1 MPAAMSMTRTQGSS
15 TDHRW
20 TALHPDVCRAE
31 GPWSGP
37 GVPSTA
43 ADEQVFVD
51 ELRRMAGRKT
61 ATYERPDLTVLM
73 TALRSGL
80 PATDLLGQA
89 PGIDPRRL
97 LAAYRDLEA
106 RRSLAE
112 TAWYAIANEPSPR
125 MFDLLRNSAAS
136 LLPVLI
142 GGLASD
148 RADEDLFTMR
158 LSNAVDAVATTTVRV
173 LALEARLGDALDPSR
188 RRELGAALYNIR
200 GGSAWDTPSYLPVR
214 VGSLMPA
221 RVDRLIGDAVDG
233 PKPRPRPIRFR

>member
-1 MPAAMSMTRTQGSS
+1 MSMTSTQGSS

-20 TALHPDVCRAE
+20 TAIGLDERRAE

-51 ELRRMAGRKT
+51 ELRRMVGRRT
-61 ATYERPDLTVLM
+61 ATYERPELTVLM

-80 PATDLLGQA
+80 PAGDVLGQA

-106 RRSLAE
+106 RRSVAE
-112 TAWYAIANEPSPR
+112 HAWHAIANEQLPR
-125 MFDLLRNSAAS
+125 TFDLFRKSAAP

-142 GGLASD
+142 GGLVTD
-148 RADEDLFTMR
+148 RADEDLFAVQ
-158 LSNAVDAVATTTVRV
+158 LSNAVDAVATTTVRL
-173 LALEARLGDALDPSR
+173 LALEGRLGDSLDPSR
-188 RRELGAALYNIR
+188 RRELGAVLYNVR
-200 GGSAWDTPSYLPVR
+200 GDSAWDMPAYLPIR

-221 RVDRLIGDAVDG
+221 RVDGLIGDAVDG
-233 PKPRPRPIRFR
+233 PTPRPRPVPFR